1 MPCIR
6 RFASSRLNRVSRVCL
21 ILLILASAMLGLC
34 RYALGYL
41 AGAFCAA
48 GLAVRSMRSRGCFAD
63 LFHASFLFGYVRMY
77 VCRDA
82 GSAVSICSRLRRE
95 RYQRPSE
102 IAAQRPQ
109 WIFGVW
115 GDCCAS
121 VLFRHDWRCASWGFF
136 ASGWNSFS
144 DGEKRRWRLYGTYGI
159 IVLVRRRISSLG
171 RALELV
177 CGCGLCFVD
186 GHMPLLG

>member
-1 MPCIR
+1 
-6 RFASSRLNRVSRVCL
+6 
-21 ILLILASAMLGLC
+21 MLGLC
-34 RYALGYL
+34 RCALGYL

-95 RYQRPSE
+95 RYH
-102 IAAQRPQ
+102 AQRPQ

-144 DGEKRRWRLYGTYGI
+144 DGERRRWRLYGTYGI

-171 RALELV
+171 RGVRARMRLWPVL
-177 CGCGLCFVD
+177 CGRTYAFVRVENSYVLR
-186 GHMPLLG
+186 GGSS